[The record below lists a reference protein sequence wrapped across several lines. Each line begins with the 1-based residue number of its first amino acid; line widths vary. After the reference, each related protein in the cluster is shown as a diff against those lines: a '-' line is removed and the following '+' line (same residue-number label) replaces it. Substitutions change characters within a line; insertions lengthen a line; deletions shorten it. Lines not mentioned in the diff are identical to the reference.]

1 MPATYAHHRFGADV
15 LRRLPGPLAT
25 VILRH
30 RQAFDIG
37 LQGPDIYFYYEPLH
51 HNPVSALAGEMHDAP
66 AMPFFE
72 ESRQH
77 ILSLEDPAEKEA
89 AIAYAMGFLCHFSL
103 DHACHGY
110 IEERIQKGDV
120 NHTQIESEFDRRLAV
135 MDGHDPLHYSFSSD
149 FIASDENA
157 RLIAGFFPDFT
168 PKTVRKALV
177 SFRQFNQIL
186 QSPNP
191 LLRGATIGVMKLTGS
206 SYASL
211 RGHLIER
218 HPNPAC
224 TDCNKRLGQLY
235 HEGLERAVT
244 LLPAYGSALQDD
256 TLALDPYLEHT
267 YGPQ

>member
-1 MPATYAHHRFGADV
+1 MPATYAHNRFGADV
-15 LRRLPGPLAT
+15 LRRLPGPLAA

-30 RQAFDIG
+30 RQVFDIG

-51 HNPVSALAGEMHDAP
+51 HNPVSALASQMHDDS

-72 ESRQH
+72 ESRRH
-77 ILSLEDPAEKEA
+77 ILSLKDPAEKEA
-89 AIAYAMGFLCHFSL
+89 AIAYAMGFLCHFCL

-110 IEERIQKGDV
+110 IEERISQGDV

-135 MDGHDPLHYSFSSD
+135 MDGHDPLRYSFSSGI
-149 FIASDENA
+149 IASKENA
-157 RLIAGFFPDFT
+157 QLIAGFFPGFT
-168 PKTVRKALV
+168 TKTVHKALL

-191 LLRGATIGVMKLTGS
+191 LLRSATIGVMKLTGS
-206 SYASL
+206 SYPSL

-218 HPNPAC
+218 RPNPAC

-235 HEGLERAVT
+235 HEGLKRAVT
-244 LLPAYGSALQDD
+244 LLPAYGSALHDD
-256 TLALDPYLEHT
+256 TLPLDPYLEHT
-267 YGPQ
+267 YGPK